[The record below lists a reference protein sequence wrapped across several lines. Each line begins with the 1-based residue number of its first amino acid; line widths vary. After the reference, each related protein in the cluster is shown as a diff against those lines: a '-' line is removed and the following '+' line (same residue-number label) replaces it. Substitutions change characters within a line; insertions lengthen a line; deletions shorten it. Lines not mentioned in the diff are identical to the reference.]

1 MGYESIVQGRWIGST
16 ELDSIRQL
24 LSENPHW
31 SRWRL
36 SRAICELWDWRAP
49 NGQIKDMAARTLLLK
64 LEERGCLKLPLR
76 RQTAASRM
84 GQKRLIP
91 IEHATEPVNAPLSEL
106 MPLEV
111 QELNPSHPGLP
122 LWDWL
127 LHRYHYLSYVSAVGL
142 NLKYLIRDRQG
153 RPLSCLLFGS
163 AAWQCAVRDGFIG
176 WSTSARQ
183 AHLQEI
189 TNNTRFLILPWIQ
202 VPGLATQVLNSVMP
216 RLRQDWRRKYARP
229 LSLVETFVDTSR
241 FTGVC
246 YRAANWIYLGE
257 TTGRTR
263 QDRCHG
269 VNAPAKAVF
278 VYPLVPDFG
287 QQLTA

>member
-1 MGYESIVQGRWIGST
+1 MVTESLVQGRLIGS
-16 ELDSIRQL
+16 EEWDSIRRL

-36 SRAICELWDWRAP
+36 SRAICELWNWRAP

-64 LEERGCLKLPLR
+64 LEERGCLELPR
-76 RQTAASRM
+76 KRQTAASRM
-84 GQKRLIP
+84 RQKRLIP
-91 IEHATEPVNAPLSEL
+91 IEHATEPVHAPLSEL
-106 MPLEV
+106 MPLEI
-111 QELNPSHPGLP
+111 QELNQSHPGLP
-122 LWDWL
+122 LFDWL

-142 NLKYLIRDRQG
+142 NLKYLICDRRG

-176 WSTSARQ
+176 WSARARQ
-183 AHLQEI
+183 VHLQEI

-202 VPGLATQVLNSVMP
+202 VPGLATQILNLVMA
-216 RLRQDWRRKYARP
+216 RLRQDWQHKYARP

-263 QDRCHG
+263 QDRWNR
-269 VNAPAKAVF
+269 VNAPPKGVF
-278 VYPLVPDFG
+278 VCPLVPDFG
-287 QQLTA
+287 RQLTA

>member
-1 MGYESIVQGRWIGST
+1 MGSESVIQGRLIGSEELESIR
-16 ELDSIRQL
+16 L
-24 LSENPHW
+24 LLTENPHW

-36 SRAICELWDWRAP
+36 SRALCELWDWRAP
-49 NGQIKDMAARTLLLK
+49 NGQMKDMAARTLLLK
-64 LEERGCLKLPLR
+64 LEERGCLQLPVK

-84 GQKRLIP
+84 RQKRLIP
-91 IEHATEPVNAPLSEL
+91 IEHATDPVNARLSEL
-106 MPLEV
+106 MPLEA
-111 QELNPSHPGLP
+111 QELSQAPSGLP
-122 LWDWL
+122 LFDWL
-127 LHRYHYLSYVSAVGL
+127 LHRYHYLSYVSSVGL

-176 WSTSARQ
+176 WSAGSRQ

-202 VPGLATQVLNSVMP
+202 VPGLATQVLNLVGQ
-216 RLRQDWRRKYARP
+216 RLREDWQRKYARP

-246 YRAANWIYLGE
+246 YQAAHWIYLGQ

-263 QDRCHG
+263 QDRWNQ
-269 VNAPAKAVF
+269 VNAPAKGVF
-278 VYPLVPDFG
+278 VYPLVPDFD

>member
-1 MGYESIVQGRWIGST
+1 MDSERIVQGRLIGPK
-16 ELDSIRQL
+16 ELESIRL
-24 LSENPHW
+24 ILSENPHW

-36 SRAICELWDWRAP
+36 SRALCELWDWRAP
-49 NGQIKDMAARTLLLK
+49 NGQMKDMAARTLLLK
-64 LEERGCLKLPLR
+64 LEERGCLQLPLK

-91 IEHATEPVNAPLSEL
+91 IEHATEPLNTPLSEL

-111 QELNPSHPGLP
+111 QELSQSPSGLP
-122 LWDWL
+122 LFDWL

-176 WSTSARQ
+176 WSASTRQ

-189 TNNTRFLILPWIQ
+189 TNNTRFLILPK
-202 VPGLATQVLNSVMP
+202 VPTYCYTSSVLGCQSNSGCCSADGTDKPAWTFAT
-216 RLRQDWRRKYARP
+216 
-229 LSLVETFVDTSR
+229 
-241 FTGVC
+241 
-246 YRAANWIYLGE
+246 AA
-257 TTGRTR
+257 
-263 QDRCHG
+263 
-269 VNAPAKAVF
+269 
-278 VYPLVPDFG
+278 
-287 QQLTA
+287 